1 MHYILSFVSYFIHPQ
16 IWKQTETELNSQCST
31 NRDVNVRQTETVCC
45 TCVRVAHYQRIQTVP
60 YVDRR
65 QYEGFFSLPV

>member
-31 NRDVNVRQTETVCC
+31 NRDVNVRQTETESA
-45 TCVRVAHYQRIQTVP
+45 VRVAHYQRMV
-60 YVDRR
+60 
-65 QYEGFFSLPV
+65 